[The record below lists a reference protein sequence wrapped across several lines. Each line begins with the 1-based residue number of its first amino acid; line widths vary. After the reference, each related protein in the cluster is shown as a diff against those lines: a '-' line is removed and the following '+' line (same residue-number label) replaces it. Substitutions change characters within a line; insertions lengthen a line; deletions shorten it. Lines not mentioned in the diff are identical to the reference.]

1 MIRATRRASMKIT
14 ANAKAALGFLKIWD
28 LREREGCSFLPDL
41 RAMGWLSFVVSLLC
55 FVTVTIERKREARIH
70 ALERMIENKGELPG
84 IWF

>member
-1 MIRATRRASMKIT
+1 MKIK

-55 FVTVTIERKREARIH
+55 LVTIERKREAGIQ
-70 ALERMIENKGELPG
+70 NKGELPG